1 MCVYAFLQYHGIKM
15 GKYCVMKLS
24 EPPVWY
30 SFKNSQKVL
39 TCVSFLVSDSIV
51 LIQWKF
57 KSYTRAKSA
66 YLGVYE

>member
-1 MCVYAFLQYHGIKM
+1 MYAFLQYHGIKM

-24 EPPVWY
+24 EEPPVWY

-51 LIQWKF
+51 LIHWKF
-57 KSYTRAKSA
+57 KSYTCAKSA